1 MRVISGNALIQPAIL
16 LLKPVLSQYAL
27 LQVLVAAQAEAVA
40 TSMTLN
46 GRHAADGCV
55 LL

>member
-16 LLKPVLSQYAL
+16 LLKPALSQYVL
-27 LQVLVAAQAEAVA
+27 LQVLVAAQAEVVA

-46 GRHAADGCV
+46 GRHAVGGCA